1 MKLSGDWFQNKAT
14 KQVFSILNDAGFQAH
29 MVGGCVRNAL
39 LGQPV
44 SDIDISTDATPETV
58 SKLAQNAGLKAI
70 PTGVEHGTV
79 TVVSGGEPHEITTY
93 RKDIETDGRRA
104 VVAFSRSIVEDAE
117 RRDFTMNA
125 IYADAQGQ
133 VVDPLGGID
142 DLLARRVRFIGSAHD
157 RIREDYLRILR
168 FFRFTAWYGDQS
180 LGWDVESLSA
190 VSSNLAGLETLSK
203 ERVGH
208 EIKRLLLAPNPAPAL
223 AVMEQTGVLH
233 AILDGADTKP
243 MPILVHLEEAAQL
256 EPSFTRRLAALGG
269 RNVADAFRLSK
280 SDERDRAAIQH
291 AAMSYQD
298 TKEIGYRLGNRLGLD
313 AKLLRSAY
321 LETEFTAQDAF
332 DVETGATSVLPVK
345 AADLMDQFQ
354 GAALGQKLRLL
365 ENRWIQSGMTLSKE
379 ELLGGLD
386 D

>member
-1 MKLSGDWFQNKAT
+1 MKLSGDWFQNEAT
-14 KQVFSILNDAGFQAH
+14 QQVFSFLNDAGFQAH

-58 SKLAQNAGLKAI
+58 SKLAQTAGLKAI

-104 VVAFSRSIVEDAE
+104 VVAFSKSMVEDAE

-125 IYADAQGQ
+125 IYADAQDQ

-190 VSSNLAGLETLSK
+190 ISSNLAGLETLSK

-233 AILDGADTKP
+233 AILDGADTKT

-256 EPSFTRRLAALGG
+256 ELSFTRRLAALGG

-291 AAMSYQD
+291 AAMSYQTRKRLD
-298 TKEIGYRLGNRLGLD
+298 TALEI
-313 AKLLRSAY
+313 
-321 LETEFTAQDAF
+321 
-332 DVETGATSVLPVK
+332 
-345 AADLMDQFQ
+345 
-354 GAALGQKLRLL
+354 ALGWMRNCFVQP
-365 ENRWIQSGMTLSKE
+365 I
-379 ELLGGLD
+379 
-386 D
+386 

>member
-1 MKLSGDWFQNKAT
+1 MKLTGDWFQNEAT
-14 KQVFSILNDAGFQAH
+14 QQVFSFLNDAGFQAH

-44 SDIDISTDATPETV
+44 SDIDISTDAMPETV
-58 SKLAQNAGLKAI
+58 SKLAQTAGLKAI

-93 RKDIETDGRRA
+93 RKDIETDGRKA
-104 VVAFSRSIVEDAE
+104 VVAFSKSMVEDAE

-190 VSSNLAGLETLSK
+190 ISSNLAGLETLSK

-233 AILDGADTKP
+233 AILDGADTKT

-321 LETEFTAQDAF
+321 LETEFTAQDAL
-332 DVETGATSVLPVK
+332 DVETGAGSTLPVK
-345 AADLMDQFQ
+345 AADLMDKFQ

-365 ENRWIQSGMTLSKE
+365 EDRWIQSGMILSKE
-379 ELLGGLD
+379 ELLGGMD